1 MRPLAAAVL
10 GLALFAGA
18 ASAEAPGAEASLKRM
33 LTALESAS
41 FDAFVADGEEG
52 FREALKKTTFDAV
65 SAQMAPRLKVGYA
78 ATYLGTLNQV
88 GYAVHLWKL
97 VFKDGKDDVLARIST
112 KDGRV
117 GGFFLQ

>member
-10 GLALFAGA
+10 GLSLSAGA
-18 ASAEAPGAEASLKRM
+18 AAAEAPGAESSLKRM
-33 LTALESAS
+33 LAALQSSSYDE
-41 FDAFVADGEEG
+41 FVANAEEP
-52 FREALKKTTFDAV
+52 FRAALNRTTFDAV
-65 SAQMAPRLKVGYA
+65 SAQMTPRLKGGYA

-88 GYAVHLWKL
+88 GYGVHLWKL
-97 VFKDGKDDVLARIST
+97 VFKDGKDDVLVRIST